1 MTNLKSFGM
10 FYFSP
15 VGTYILIKML
25 WLVSINYHPLKG
37 ALVKRSWV
45 WAQCWWTHDLRSHS
59 SSIIG
64 LQGLWYLPTNV
75 LMIKASL
82 EAGLC
87 MVAPPG
93 IWTGREPGEEHV
105 VSGIYKSGVSA
116 GSREPAAAEAAAS
129 GLPILISHLWAAVTS
144 DFGSY
149 SCLKG
154 RIWLCMAL
162 TW

>member
-1 MTNLKSFGM
+1 M
-10 FYFSP
+10 
-15 VGTYILIKML
+15 VGGHLCPSL
-25 WLVSINYHPLKG
+25 
-37 ALVKRSWV
+37 
-45 WAQCWWTHDLRSHS
+45 
-59 SSIIG
+59 
-64 LQGLWYLPTNV
+64 
-75 LMIKASL
+75 LMEKAGL

-87 MVAPPG
+87 MVALPG
-93 IWTGREPGEEHV
+93 IWSGREPGEEHV

-144 DFGSY
+144 DFGFY

-154 RIWLCMAL
+154 RIWLCVAL

>member
-1 MTNLKSFGM
+1 M

-25 WLVSINYHPLKG
+25 WLVSVNYHPLKG

-45 WAQCWWTHDLRSHS
+45 SQCWWTHDLRSHS

-64 LQGLWYLPTNV
+64 LQGLWYLPTDV
-75 LMIKASL
+75 LMEKAGL

-87 MVAPPG
+87 LVAPPG
-93 IWTGREPGEEHV
+93 LSSGREPGEELV

-129 GLPILISHLWAAVTS
+129 GFPILISHLWAAVTS
-144 DFGSY
+144 DFGFYSY
-149 SCLKG
+149 LKG
-154 RIWLCMAL
+154 SIWLCMAL

>member
-37 ALVKRSWV
+37 ALVKRSSV
-45 WAQCWWTHDLRSHS
+45 WAQCWCTHDLHSHS

-64 LQGLWYLPTNV
+64 LQGLWYLPTDV
-75 LMIKASL
+75 LMEKAGP

-93 IWTGREPGEEHV
+93 LWSGREPGEEHV
-105 VSGIYKSGVSA
+105 VSGIYKRGFFRLQ
-116 GSREPAAAEAAAS
+116 GAS
-129 GLPILISHLWAAVTS
+129 SCRSCCLKPPNSNQLPLGCS
-144 DFGSY
+144 DF
-149 SCLKG
+149 
-154 RIWLCMAL
+154 WLWVVL
-162 TW
+162 LP